1 MLPFIRR
8 FFLFLFDIGP
18 IIIIISPSLELSM
31 RSLDSFKGAVNS
43 TYILNRTRGVA
54 ILRSDN
60 IKILII
66 LEAFNLHV
74 NKAYLN
80 VVYVFIIRDV
90 NVKLNI
96 ADGLGLDIK
105 IRLRFDN
112 LGDVRI
118 RLRFDNRSD
127 VRRYGTVIYT
137 FVGTIL

>member
-1 MLPFIRR
+1 M
-8 FFLFLFDIGP
+8 
-18 IIIIISPSLELSM
+18 
-31 RSLDSFKGAVNS
+31 NS